1 MNVPKAAYAVSR
13 LTSLWLLAFSILPC
27 EAQLMNTG
35 TITGSVVDQSSTAVP
50 DADIELTNT
59 GTGTTIRTKSNATGG
74 FSSVGLASGRYD
86 VTVSRTGFAIYK
98 QTGILL
104 EPAAVYTVNALL
116 KPATVSAEVTVSAS

>member
-1 MNVPKAAYAVSR
+1 MNAAKTAHVVS
-13 LTSLWLLAFSILPC
+13 LCLLLFASFPC
-27 EAQLMNTG
+27 KAQLMNTG
-35 TITGSVVDQSSTAVP
+35 TITGSVVDQTSTAVP

-59 GTGTTIRTKSNATGG
+59 GTGTTVRTKSNAAGG

-116 KPATVSAEVTVSAS
+116 KPATVSAE